1 MSWSLNLGGIFSL
14 SLPYIFI
21 LNSNLGAILATV
33 AFLSFK
39 SAVFVYDNF

>member
-1 MSWSLNLGGIFSL
+1 MIFKSWWNFL